1 VRAIVV
7 LVALTAVATGIGGVF
22 ANAFYGDGCTALAG
36 LAISLA
42 TLMLGLVLLAMGAM
56 GAWRNR

>member
-1 VRAIVV
+1 VRTIIV

-22 ANAFYGDGCTALAG
+22 ANAFYGEGCTALAG

-42 TLMLGLVLLAMGAM
+42 TLILGLVLLAMEVTGT
-56 GAWRNR
+56 WRNR